1 MKEALARVR
10 YESWCRCPVV
20 RFEERAKEW
29 GPMARLALRGEPE
42 RKRQARRRGG
52 VSRNAEGRRG
62 FARSHWATTR
72 NQVI

>member
-1 MKEALARVR
+1 MKEALARAL

-29 GPMARLALRGEPE
+29 GPMARLATHGEPE
-42 RKRQARRRGG
+42 RKRQARKLER
-52 VSRNAEGRRG
+52 AEGRRG

>member
-1 MKEALARVR
+1 MKEPTARSL
-10 YESWCRCPVV
+10 YESCCQCLAV

-29 GPMARLALRGEPE
+29 GPMARLTTYGKPQ
-42 RKRQARRRGG
+42 RKQQARSFG
-52 VSRNAEGRRG
+52 EGRRG